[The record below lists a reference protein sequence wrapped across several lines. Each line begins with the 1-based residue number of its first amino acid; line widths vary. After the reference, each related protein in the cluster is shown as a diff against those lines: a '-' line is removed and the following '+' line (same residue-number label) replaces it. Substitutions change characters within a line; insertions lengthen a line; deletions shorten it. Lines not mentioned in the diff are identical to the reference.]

1 MNKLFLAAMATTLM
15 LASACGPKPAAESSE
30 PVSYIGRSKI
40 KTEHLTPELL
50 QELGRI
56 GDLSPAPDGT
66 KLLFGVTYTSVKKN
80 QSNRNLFIMN
90 ADGTGIEDITKS
102 PKSEQNA
109 VWDADSRFVYY
120 LTSESGK
127 MQVWRMLPDGS
138 HRQQVTDTKRDIE
151 GFLLSP
157 DNKRILLIMTLPT
170 PRIDS
175 TLFEG
180 LNKTT
185 GLLVDDMNY
194 RHWNGFVKDYPH
206 PYIAE
211 LDAEGFV
218 KPKTL
223 KDIMADEPFECP
235 MRPFGGIESFAWSP
249 DSKQL
254 VYCCRKETGTQ
265 YAFSTR
271 SSVYLYDLESGTTT
285 DLHPGDHGYDTNPS
299 FSPDGQWLAF
309 QSMARNGY
317 ESDKNRLMLLPLANP
332 EQTTDL
338 TAKYDNNV
346 DQYTWDPTGDGF
358 TFVGYSR
365 GVASVFHLTLEGK
378 VEMLSD
384 GSDHDFGEVCY
395 VGSRLLAT
403 RHDWHQPNEIY
414 ALDTATHEAVQL
426 THENDELLAQLGDM
440 GAIQKR
446 WMKCTNGDSMLVW
459 IAFPVGYDPETGL
472 YNGEEKKLPTLLY
485 CQGGPES
492 AVSQFW
498 STRWN
503 IAIMQAN
510 GYAVVLPN
518 RHGVPGFGQAFNE
531 QIAGDFA
538 GQCMRDYFTAID
550 QVAAT
555 EPWCDKDR
563 LGAVG
568 ASFGGY
574 SVYWLA
580 GHHQKRFKTFI
591 AHCGIFNCESMYGE
605 TEEMWFADWD
615 YGGAY
620 FGQCGLQPG
629 LCHTPKRGSGI
640 NACYTD
646 SPHKSITKWDTPI
659 LVIHNELDYRIP
671 VTQGMQAFNLARM
684 RGIPA
689 RFLYFPDECHWVTKP
704 QNAVLWQRVFFNWLD
719 TYLKDKPQ
727 EEPAEITD
735 AAKTAE

>member
-1 MNKLFLAAMATTLM
+1 MATSAFLAAACSPTTCET
-15 LASACGPKPAAESSE
+15 SQD
-30 PVSYIGRSKI
+30 YIGRSTI
-40 KTEHLTPELL
+40 QADHLTPELL
-50 QELGRI
+50 QELGKI
-56 GDLSPAPDGT
+56 SDLQASPDG
-66 KLLFGVTYTSVKKN
+66 KRVLYGVTYTN
-80 QSNRNLFIMN
+80 IQENRSNRELFVMDAN
-90 ADGTGIEDITKS
+90 GQNNRAITHT

-109 VWDADSRFVYY
+109 VWSADSRYVYY
-120 LTSESGK
+120 LTSESGSN
-127 MQVWRMLPDGS
+127 QVWRMEPDGS
-138 HRQQVTDTKRDIE
+138 HRQQVTDTDRDIE
-151 GFLLSP
+151 GFVLSP
-157 DNKRILLIMTLPT
+157 DNKQILLIMAIPV
-170 PRIDS
+170 PRIDDS
-175 TLFEG
+175 LFEG
-180 LNKTT
+180 LDKTT
-185 GLLVDDMNY
+185 GRLVDEMNY
-194 RHWNGFVKDYPH
+194 RHWDGFVNNYPH
-206 PYIAE
+206 PYLAK
-211 LDAEGFV
+211 LNADGFA
-218 KPKTL
+218 KNETL
-223 KDIMADEPFECP
+223 KDIMEGEPYECP
-235 MRPFGGIESFAWSP
+235 MRPFGGVEAFAFTP

-254 VYCCRKETGTQ
+254 VYSCRKETGTE

-271 SSVYLYDLESGTTT
+271 SSIYLYNIEKGTTT

-299 FSPDGQWLAF
+299 FSADGTLAF

-317 ESDKNRLMLLPLANP
+317 ESDKNRLIIMDIDQPGVL
-332 EQTTDL
+332 TDL
-338 TAKYDNNV
+338 TATYDNNV
-346 DQYTWDPTGDGF
+346 DQYTWDPDGQGL
-358 TFVGYSR
+358 TFVGYSM
-365 GVASVFHLTLEGK
+365 GIASVFHLDRSGS
-378 VEMLSD
+378 VERWSD
-384 GSDHDFGEVCY
+384 GEDHDYAQVCY

-403 RHDWHQPNEIY
+403 RHDWHHPNEIF
-414 ALDTATHEAVQL
+414 ALNTTSHEATQL
-426 THENDELLAQLGDM
+426 THENDALLAQLGDM
-440 GAIQKR
+440 GAFEKR

-459 IAFPVGYDPETGL
+459 IAYPVGYDPATGL
-472 YNGEEKKLPTLLY
+472 MNGEAKKLPTLLY

-503 IAIMQAN
+503 IGMMQAK

-550 QVAAT
+550 NVVASEA
-555 EPWCDKDR
+555 WCDKDR

-580 GHHQKRFKTFI
+580 GHHEKRFKALI

-620 FGQCGLQPG
+620 FGENQLRPG
-629 LCHTPKRGSGI
+629 LCHTPVRNNGAV
-640 NACYTD
+640 NNCYTD

-704 QNAVLWQRVFFNWLD
+704 QNAVLWQRVFFDWLD
-719 TYLKDKPQ
+719 TYLK
-727 EEPAEITD
+727 E
-735 AAKTAE
+735 